1 MATNNQ
7 PKSRR
12 IFKRVIICFLG
23 ILLAACAALGFMI
36 KRDYDRIHA
45 DLPEEASF
53 YSWVEKFGSDAV
65 ITKVDPTKKRR
76 PIVSVDFLSEFD
88 GTKEPLTISDEE
100 IGTYLVKLPAKKVGF
115 YNYKISAGGAIAL
128 MTNPN
133 LEEIRYYRSFDD
145 KTVGRIVYLK
155 SPQERAAVQ
164 ELLSSLMED
173 PEEDFLNV
181 LTKKDSYKIE
191 RSKPAKETT
200 ADSDRTEEESTQDAE
215 DGASS
220 DVSAGPA

>member
-1 MATNNQ
+1 MDNSKRLRA
-7 PKSRR
+7 RR
-12 IFKRVIICFLG
+12 IFKRVILCLLG
-23 ILLAACAALGFMI
+23 TLLAACAALGFMI
-36 KRDYDRIHA
+36 KRDYDRIHT

-65 ITKVDPTKKRR
+65 ITKVEPTKKRR
-76 PIVSVDFLSEFD
+76 PIVSVDFLSEYD
-88 GTKEPLTISDEE
+88 ATKEPLTISDEE
-100 IGTYLVKLPAKKVGF
+100 IRTYLVKLPAKKVGF
-115 YNYKISAGGAIAL
+115 YNYKISAGGAFAL

-145 KTVGRIVYLK
+145 KTVGRVVALRT
-155 SPQERAAVQ
+155 PQERAAVQ

-191 RSKPAKETT
+191 RSKPAKATT
-200 ADSDRTEEESTQDAE
+200 DDSDRTEEESAAPE
-215 DGASS
+215 S
-220 DVSAGPA
+220 

>member
-1 MATNNQ
+1 
-7 PKSRR
+7 
-12 IFKRVIICFLG
+12 
-23 ILLAACAALGFMI
+23 MI

-65 ITKVDPTKKRR
+65 ITKVEPTKKRR

-88 GTKEPLTISDEE
+88 ATKEPLAISDEE
-100 IGTYLVKLPAKKVGF
+100 IRTYLVKLPAKKVGF
-115 YNYKISAGGAIAL
+115 YNYKISAGGAFAL
-128 MTNPN
+128 MANPN

-145 KTVGRIVYLK
+145 KTVGRVVALR

-164 ELLSSLMED
+164 ELLSSLIED
-173 PEEDFLNV
+173 PEEDFLNA
-181 LTKKDSYKIE
+181 LMKKDSYKIE

-200 ADSDRTEEESTQDAE
+200 DDSDRTEEESAAPE
-215 DGASS
+215 S
-220 DVSAGPA
+220 